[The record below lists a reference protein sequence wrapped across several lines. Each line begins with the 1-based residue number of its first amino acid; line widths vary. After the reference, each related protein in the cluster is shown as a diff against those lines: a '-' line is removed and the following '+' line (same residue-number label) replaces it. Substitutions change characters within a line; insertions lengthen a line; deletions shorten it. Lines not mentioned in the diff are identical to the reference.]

1 VDDSSNRARAV
12 FDFTVAFDAGHAD
25 GAARR
30 ATLERFI
37 TALGAQ
43 LGH

>member
-1 VDDSSNRARAV
+1 VDDASNRARAV
-12 FDFTVAFDAGHAD
+12 FDFTVAFDAGHAA

-30 ATLERFI
+30 AALERFI